1 MRSITVLNS
10 LGDILSHEGR
20 VKVNTS
26 PAYDDDVM
34 NVMLLSGNVENGPAL
49 ATPKSSKKKTYAGI
63 ARKVPVPVASAT
75 NNEACEEEEVVR
87 RQPVLPAP
95 NIATPSPNIATPSP
109 ARTVGALRAQM
120 DKAWATSRLLQ
131 LEQEA
136 SNKKRA
142 RSRDSSTSSSPSPVK
157 RRSKTLGVR
166 TGGRGREGARGRG
179 WGKK

>member
-1 MRSITVLNS
+1 MRSITVPNS
-10 LGDILSHEGR
+10 LGDILSHEDR

-75 NNEACEEEEVVR
+75 NNEA
-87 RQPVLPAP
+87 P

-120 DKAWATSRLLQ
+120 DKARATSHLLQ

-157 RRSKTLGVR
+157 RQSKTLGVR
-166 TGGRGREGARGRG
+166 TGGRERGGARGRG

>member
-1 MRSITVLNS
+1 MRSITVPNS
-10 LGDILSHEGR
+10 LGDILSHEDR

-75 NNEACEEEEVVR
+75 NNEA
-87 RQPVLPAP
+87 P

-120 DKAWATSRLLQ
+120 DKARATSHLLQ

-166 TGGRGREGARGRG
+166 TGGRGRGGARGRG